1 MADAILILLARTV
14 HILGGILWAG
24 AVFMMT
30 AVVFPIVAK
39 HGTEGAG
46 RWMGMIGRKV
56 APASGIAALLTIVSG
71 IYLMA
76 VLHPHDRSVNGIV
89 LMTGAVA
96 ALLSFAVGFFI
107 GRPAGLKLSELSEQ
121 QAKSAT
127 PSAELAEQVA
137 ALRRRSA
144 VSAKFT
150 AALLGLAVLAM
161 ALFRYIPA
169 AFP

>member
-1 MADAILILLARTV
+1 MTDAILILLARTV

-30 AVVFPIVAK
+30 AVVFPIITK

-56 APASGIAALLTIVSG
+56 GPASGIAALLTIVSG

-76 VLHPHDRSVNGIV
+76 VLHPHDTSLNGIV

-96 ALLSFAVGFFI
+96 ALLSFVVGFFI
-107 GRPAGLKLSELSEQ
+107 GRPAGLKLSALSEQ
-121 QAKSAT
+121 QAKSGA

-137 ALRRRSA
+137 ALSRRSA

-169 AFP
+169 FA